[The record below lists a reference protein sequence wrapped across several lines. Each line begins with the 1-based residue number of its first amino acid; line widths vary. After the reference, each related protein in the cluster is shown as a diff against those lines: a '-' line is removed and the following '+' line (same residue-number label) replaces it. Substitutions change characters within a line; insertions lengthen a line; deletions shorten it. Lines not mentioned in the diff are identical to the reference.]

1 MPLSPSEACCLYD
14 TSTKIQACGSMPPRS
29 GCTFPAAFCYL
40 RVNYDHGS
48 QELYVG
54 IYTSAIRFPDEH
66 LLRVRCHITVLKIK
80 KCRRDLDMSIL
91 QNYEPRAQ
99 QLMEQHPICIAR
111 AGDDLVFAGP
121 DSDPHRIIL
130 TIHVQSSLHAELFN
144 VRRDLLR
151 DIRPIS
157 IGKEKWRRNF
167 HLSLDYVEQE
177 PSQPLNAPSA
187 SEEMQEVPLA
197 SEDMVQNAAGASA
210 ARTPLQPT
218 LVPIASEEVQEV
230 PHPSEDSVQGIV
242 GAHPVE
248 SGATSEASPNVWVG
262 RGTKRRH
269 LFDLD
274 TMD

>member
-14 TSTKIQACGSMPPRS
+14 TSTKIQACGSMAPRS

-66 LLRVRCHITVLKIK
+66 LLRVRCHITVLRIK

-121 DSDPHRIIL
+121 DDDSDPLRIIL

-144 VRRDLLR
+144 VRRDLLS
-151 DIRPIS
+151 DIRPFK
-157 IGKEKWRRNF
+157 IGIVRSTK
-167 HLSLDYVEQE
+167 
-177 PSQPLNAPSA
+177 PT
-187 SEEMQEVPLA
+187 
-197 SEDMVQNAAGASA
+197 
-210 ARTPLQPT
+210 RTST
-218 LVPIASEEVQEV
+218 RVPIASEEVQEV
-230 PHPSEDSVQGIV
+230 AHPSEDSVQGIV

-262 RGTKRRH
+262 RGTRRIH
-269 LFDLD
+269 LFLEACQGRGPARQGYDYYEF
-274 TMD
+274 